1 MKNDVKKTSQ
11 LRVAIITSFQAF
23 NGAVKG
29 HAEMIRRFSDI
40 LGTSSNNL
48 FVIGGYTLLDGK
60 KIPSEKEGRNP
71 SMIVTALKHIPYGE
85 VGTSIRL
92 AQILGKVDIVV
103 FFLSAPLIL
112 PTLLAKAARKK
123 TVFVIAGLES
133 KEIRLKLDNRI
144 ARNIFASIYEI
155 LENICMRIVDRVA
168 VESPSILHFH
178 GMDKYSRKA
187 IVFGADYAN
196 TSVFRQTSSLTNRGD
211 IVGYVGRLSVEKGI
225 MDFVRAIPQVLASC
239 DNIRF
244 LIVGDG
250 PLRHDVE
257 REIKRRK
264 LESKVTLVGWV
275 PRKEIPYHLNQLK
288 LVVSPSLTE
297 GLPPLIQEAMACGT
311 PVLAT
316 PVGGIPDLIKDTE
329 TGFIMECNS
338 PEIIA
343 ENIIRALSHPEL
355 ERIVHDASDLIHREY
370 SYEATVRKYTRVL
383 TELSMEKRGAIER
396 LSIPRH

>member
-1 MKNDVKKTSQ
+1 MKNDVKNIGW

-23 NGAVKG
+23 SGAVRG
-29 HAEMIRRFSDI
+29 HAELIRRFSDI
-40 LGTSSNNL
+40 IGPSSCNL

-60 KIPSEKEGRNP
+60 KIPSEKEGKNP
-71 SMIVTALKHIPYGE
+71 SMIVTAFKYIPYGE
-85 VGTSIRL
+85 VGTFIRL
-92 AQILGKVDIVV
+92 AQILNKVDIVI
-103 FFLSAPLIL
+103 FYLSAPLIL
-112 PTLLAKAARKK
+112 PSLLAKAARKK
-123 TVFVIAGLES
+123 TVWVMTGLES
-133 KEIRLKLDNRI
+133 KEIKLKMSNRI
-144 ARNIFASIYEI
+144 AKIIFPNTYKI
-155 LENICMRIVDRVA
+155 LETMCMILVDRVA

-187 IVFGADYAN
+187 VVFGADYVN
-196 TSVFRQTSSLTNRGD
+196 NHIFKQTSSLTSRED

-225 MDFVRAIPQVLASC
+225 MDFVGAIPHVLASR

-250 PLRHDVE
+250 PLRRDVE

-275 PRKEIPYHLNQLK
+275 PRKEVPHYLNQLK

-329 TGFIMECNS
+329 TGFIIECNS
-338 PEIIA
+338 HEIIA
-343 ENIIRALSHPEL
+343 ENIVRALSHPGL
-355 ERIVHDASDLIHREY
+355 DRIIRNASDLIHREY
-370 SYEATVRKYTRVL
+370 SYETLVDNYTRVL
-383 TELSMEKRGAIER
+383 AELSMEKRGN
-396 LSIPRH
+396 H